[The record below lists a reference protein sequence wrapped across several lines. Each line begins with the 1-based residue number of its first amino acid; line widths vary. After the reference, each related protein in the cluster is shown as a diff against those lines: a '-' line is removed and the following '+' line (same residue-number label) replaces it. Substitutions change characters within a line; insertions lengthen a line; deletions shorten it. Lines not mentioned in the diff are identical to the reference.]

1 MKFLNFLLICFIVAS
16 SCQKDDTEP
25 NVQSPS
31 APTSAQTMT
40 LPVYLGDA
48 ALSYYFDN
56 TVPMIRM
63 TESGTT
69 EEITLLINTCS
80 NVNGNSFTLKKGK
93 SYDVVFGLYVDGT
106 WAQWE
111 GFYGTITVDVNG
123 NINGIIG
130 AGVDAVM
137 AAKASNYGDCGFTM
151 SEDILLFY

>member
-1 MKFLNFLLICFIVAS
+1 MKILNSLLICFIVAS

-25 NVQSPS
+25 NVQPTS

-40 LPVYLGDA
+40 LPVYLGEA
-48 ALSYYFDN
+48 ALITYFDN

-80 NVNGNSFTLKKGK
+80 NVNGNAFTLKHST

-111 GFYGTITVDVNG
+111 GFYGTITVDANG
-123 NINGIIG
+123 NIDGTV
-130 AGVDAVM
+130 GVGVESVL
-137 AAKASNYGDCGFTM
+137 AAKANNYGGCGFTI
-151 SEDILLFY
+151 SGDILLFF